1 MTRRP
6 LTTRRQVLTAAG
18 ALVALPIATSEAAH
32 AAPTPTAKDE
42 KAAEAP
48 ACLAD
53 LVRTG
58 VVTHGDFV
66 AR

>member
-1 MTRRP
+1 MRRRP
-6 LTTRRQVLTAAG
+6 LATRRQVLTAAG
-18 ALVALPIATSEAAH
+18 ALAALPLATSGAAH
-32 AAPTPTAKDE
+32 AAPTPTADQR
-42 KAAEAP
+42 KADAEP

-58 VVTHGDFV
+58 VVTHADFV